1 MRSMLSFF
9 IGFAAII
16 GLMLTPQTAAAMTL
30 SNMFTDHLVLQRNMP
45 DPVWGWAKPGQKITV
60 RFAGR
65 KVAATTDA
73 GGEWMVQ
80 LPALRQSST
89 PRNLTI
95 SSGRQTIVL
104 HDVLVGDVWVCSGQS
119 NMEYPMA
126 GWFHR
131 TNQAAALAHGTHP
144 NIRLYF
150 VPMIK
155 SNFSGTPKKQ
165 APAVWQRCTPEN
177 LARFS
182 AVGYFFG
189 LSLHNALHVPIG
201 LIDSDWGGT
210 NIEAWIPAQGYS
222 AVRQLKAGRAWL
234 RKMAKRQKKLNA
246 RYLAAMSAWLANAKE
261 AVAAGKALP
270 QEPAG
275 PEDAISSPHAF
286 NYQIPR
292 HDWQPDPHQNPT
304 TLFNGMINPLIPYA
318 IRGAIWYQGENNVS
332 SHDRIYYY
340 HLKAL
345 IGAWRQLWH
354 EGDFPFYIVQIAPF
368 NYGHDGR
375 YEPLIWQAEEKAA
388 RKIPNC
394 GIASTM
400 DIGNLHNIHPAD
412 KLTVGERLAR
422 IALAKTYDKPPADG
436 IYSGPVF
443 KSAQFSGNKVIIH
456 FTQVGRALRSRNG
469 KPLNWFELAGA
480 NGKFVNANA
489 KIIGKTVVVQS
500 PEVSNPV
507 AVQFAF
513 SDIAVP
519 NLMNSESLPA
529 LPFRVHKP

>member
-1 MRSMLSFF
+1 
-9 IGFAAII
+9 
-16 GLMLTPQTAAAMTL
+16 
-30 SNMFTDHLVLQRNMP
+30 
-45 DPVWGWAKPGQKITV
+45 
-60 RFAGR
+60 
-65 KVAATTDA
+65 
-73 GGEWMVQ
+73 
-80 LPALRQSST
+80 
-89 PRNLTI
+89 
-95 SSGRQTIVL
+95 
-104 HDVLVGDVWVCSGQS
+104 
-119 NMEYPMA
+119 
-126 GWFHR
+126 
-131 TNQAAALAHGTHP
+131 
-144 NIRLYF
+144 
-150 VPMIK
+150 
-155 SNFSGTPKKQ
+155 
-165 APAVWQRCTPEN
+165 
-177 LARFS
+177 
-182 AVGYFFG
+182 
-189 LSLHNALHVPIG
+189 
-201 LIDSDWGGT
+201 
-210 NIEAWIPAQGYS
+210 
-222 AVRQLKAGRAWL
+222 
-234 RKMAKRQKKLNA
+234 MAKRQKKLNA

-354 EGDFPFYIVQIAPF
+354 EGNFPFYIVQIAPF